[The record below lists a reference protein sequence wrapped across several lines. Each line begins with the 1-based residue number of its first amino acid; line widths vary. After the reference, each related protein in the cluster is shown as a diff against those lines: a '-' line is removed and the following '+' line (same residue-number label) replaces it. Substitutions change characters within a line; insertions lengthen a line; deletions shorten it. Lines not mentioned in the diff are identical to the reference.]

1 VSAAQPLVSIVLPT
15 YNGAKYLAE
24 AIDSCIAQTYPA
36 WELIIVDDCST
47 DATPALLAQYAA
59 RDQRIRVIRHEVNR
73 KVPGALNTGH
83 AAARGSYL
91 TWTSDDNRFLP
102 GAIEEMAGFLH
113 EHPAVGMVVADSV
126 MIDENGDYVRDY
138 PAQPASRLAYINALG
153 PCFMYRRSVYESIG
167 SYDPELFLAEDY
179 DYWLRIYRQ
188 FEIARLNKVLYE
200 FRWHDQSLTNT
211 TRPAT
216 LRASVEKTLRRHLPY
231 LHRSSPREQARG
243 WIVCAAAAAR
253 RGAVGQVAGALGRA
267 LRAAPAFSVWY
278 VVKRVV
284 DRLLPTP

>member
-1 VSAAQPLVSIVLPT
+1 VTLPVVSIVLPT
-15 YNGAKYLAE
+15 YNGSTYLGE
-24 AIDSCIAQTYPA
+24 AIESCLAQTYPA

-59 RDQRIRVIRHEVNR
+59 RDQRIRVIRHEENR

-91 TWTSDDNRFLP
+91 TWTSDDNRFLA

-113 EHPAVGMVVADSV
+113 QHPSVGMVVADSV
-126 MIDENGDYVRDY
+126 MIDKKGDYVRDY

-167 SYDPELFLAEDY
+167 PYDPELFLAEDY
-179 DYWLRIYRQ
+179 DYWLRIYRH
-188 FEIARLNKVLYE
+188 FEIACLNQVLYE

-211 TRPAT
+211 TRPVT

-231 LHRSSPREQARG
+231 LHRSSPRERARG

-253 RGAVGQVAGALGRA
+253 RGAVGQVASALGRA

-284 DRLLPTP
+284 DRLLP